1 MFQVL
6 GLYVITS
13 IIFLGLDFMGIKFL
27 IRPLFDRHV
36 PQLLAAELRLGA
48 AAAFYLFYVAGLLW
62 LISLPALKEGQP
74 LQALIGG
81 MILGALC
88 YGTYEMTNYATLAGW
103 SIEQVAADMLWGTLL
118 TGFSAW
124 AGVAVLSGKLA

>member
-6 GLYVITS
+6 GLYVITA

-36 PQLLAAELRLGA
+36 PQLLAAELRFGA
-48 AAAFYLFYVAGLLW
+48 AAAFYLFY
-62 LISLPALKEGQP
+62 
-74 LQALIGG
+74 IGG

>member
-1 MFQVL
+1 
-6 GLYVITS
+6 
-13 IIFLGLDFMGIKFL
+13 MGIKFL

>member
-6 GLYVITS
+6 GLYVITA

-36 PQLLAAELRLGA
+36 PQLLATELRLGA

-62 LISLPALKEGQP
+62 LISLPALREGQP
-74 LQALIGG
+74 LQALVGG
-81 MILGALC
+81 MVLGVLC

-103 SIEQVAADMLWGTLL
+103 SVEQVAADMLWGTFL

-124 AGVAVLSGKLA
+124 AGVAALSGKLA